1 MSNDEMTNDDKIH
14 AAEHELESEIRDYL
28 KEKDRIRDILGKI
41 GGKPGQREKAINILF
56 IVLVALTF
64 VTATVS
70 PLVREVSLE
79 VAILL
84 VSVKLIYV
92 LSQNAKINHFQFWML
107 STLEWRLNEM
117 AKDISKMEKSLGSKK
132 S

>member
-1 MSNDEMTNDDKIH
+1 MNKEEKIQ

-41 GGKPGQREKAINILF
+41 GGKPGQREKAVNIVF
-56 IVLVALTF
+56 IALVGITF
-64 VTATVS
+64 AS
-70 PLVREVSLE
+70 AIISEAVREISLE

-117 AKDISKMEKSLGSKK
+117 AKDLSSLEKSVGKK
-132 S
+132 DS